1 MTILHWAQTDRDL
14 LNETLPE
21 AVVLLPMGATEQHG
35 PYLPTGTDHL
45 LAGWVAERA
54 AAQAEESAERTLVIA
69 PTLPIGASDHHLP
82 YGGTLSI
89 SAQTLLAVLT
99 DVLQSMAISGARR
112 VVLIN
117 GHGGNTGICHAAAA
131 VASSANQR
139 SVEAGPEVAVAHL
152 DYWSMLPAEDTTI
165 DRPLVPGH
173 AGMFETSMILA
184 MDPALVRVRSTA
196 RADIEGIAAPEGI
209 TVHAAAHWAATDG
222 YSDHPEAGT
231 EDVGAR
237 LSAEIITALSGKL
250 AELTR
255 SL

>member
-1 MTILHWAQTDRDL
+1 MTILRWAETDRDL

-35 PYLPTGTDHL
+35 PFLPTGTDHL
-45 LAGWVAERA
+45 LADWVARRA
-54 AAQAEESAERTLVIA
+54 AAQAEASAERTFVIA

-82 YGGTLSI
+82 YGGTLSV
-89 SAQTLLAVLT
+89 SAQTLLTVLT
-99 DVLQSMAISGARR
+99 DVLQSMAVCGARR

-131 VASSANQR
+131 AASSVNQR
-139 SVEAGPEVAVAHL
+139 SGGTGPEVAVAHL
-152 DYWSMLPAEDTTI
+152 DYWTMLPAEDSTI

-184 MDPALVRVRSTA
+184 MDPALVRVRSA
-196 RADIEGIAAPEGI
+196 QRPDVEGVSAPEGV
-209 TVHAAAHWAATDG
+209 TVHAAAHWAAMDG

-237 LSAEIITALSGKL
+237 LAAEIITALSGKL